1 MDNLKRL
8 IYSLPQF
15 ARLKAIMGDPGP
27 LHMDGIYGSFR
38 AFICAYFFEEMRKPL
53 LYIANDMDSA
63 EQLRD
68 DMELLLGRNA
78 VAFLPSLG
86 QEPYD
91 FSEPNPSLVSLR
103 LEAMQKFIADDRW
116 VAVTYPQGL
125 MQALPDPEQF
135 VDNQIYLRVGQQ
147 IDFEKLQRQLQGIG
161 FERTEVV
168 EKVGDYCI
176 RGGIIDVFPW
186 NDEDPYRIEL
196 FGNQVESLRKFDVL
210 SQRSITAMSELT
222 ILANLKDHRKG
233 TFIHQLIPAGTLTF
247 YEDRQLTRQ
256 RVAENYQKALDHFTN
271 NHAFDM
277 DIPAPEI
284 FYMNAG
290 QLDVF
295 LRSFPCLMSNLV
307 REEGTT
313 QLPFNVKPHPDFN
326 GSIKNFLAYLKKRS
340 QSRPVPQIIIQAI
353 NRDQS
358 QRLQEIIDEEELP
371 FHGKFLTGTLHSGF
385 ILPDLALEIL
395 TDHQVFSRFKRR
407 KAYRRFKSGEYL
419 RQLKNLNHGDYV
431 VHIDYGIGQYLGMET
446 IVYGDVKKECIK
458 IAYQDGDHL
467 FVTVDRMN
475 RVQKYSSE
483 ESVAPK
489 ITRLGSPEWE
499 RTKKKTKESLKKIA
513 DELIRI
519 YAGRKAQG
527 GHQFSPD
534 SHWQKELEA
543 SFIYEETEDQLRS
556 IQNVKEDMEKEKPMD
571 RLLCGDVG
579 FGKTEVA
586 LRAAFKAVMD
596 GKQVAVLVPT
606 TILAFQHFSTFR
618 ERLNE
623 LPVNVEMIN
632 RFRTVSEQK
641 KILLALAEGKIDIII
656 ATHRLLSG
664 DVRFKDLGLVIVD
677 EEQRF
682 GVKQKEQFKK
692 YRLSVDFLSMT
703 ATPIPRTLHM
713 ALMGTRDLS
722 HIDTPPRN
730 RLPVHTEIAHWNDN
744 RLYDIINHE
753 LERRGQVYFVHN
765 RLETIEA
772 VRDMLQS
779 IIPHARIVVGHGQ
792 LPDRKLE
799 KVMLDFMA
807 QRYDVLV
814 ASMIIENGLD
824 IPNVNTIIINR
835 ADKFGLAQLY
845 QLRGRVGRSDQQA
858 YAYLLVPPLEKL
870 TEIARKRLRAIQ
882 DFTDLGSGY
891 KVALRDLEIRGAG
904 NLLGKEQSGFVQSV
918 GFELYCKL
926 LDEAVKEL
934 KQGLTDDKSDEKFTA
949 PIRKYT
955 DPKLDVNF
963 DLLIPAD
970 YIANELERITIYH
983 RLVNFTSIE
992 QVEQLRLELDDR
1004 FGKIPQ
1010 AVENFFQAI
1019 EIKILTGR
1027 MYAQRI
1033 ILKDQHLKIY
1043 FDDTAQDDDDFFKA
1057 MIPNLMNQK
1066 LTTVKFINQKN
1077 LGVEIALQ
1085 GDSHPDKISF
1095 AKKFLQQVITNN

>member
-15 ARLKAIMGDPGP
+15 ARLKTLLGQSRP
-27 LHMDGIYGSFR
+27 LHIDGIYGSFR
-38 AFICAYFFEEMRKPL
+38 AFICAYIFEEARTPL
-53 LYIANDMDSA
+53 LYIASDMDSA

-68 DMELLLGRNA
+68 DMELLLGRDA
-78 VAFLPSLG
+78 VAFLPALH
-86 QEPYD
+86 QQPYESGD
-91 FSEPNPSLVSLR
+91 PNPSLINLR
-103 LEAMQKFIADDRW
+103 LESMQKFIAEDRW

-125 MQALPDPEQF
+125 MQSVPNPEQF
-135 VDNQIYLRVGQQ
+135 VDNQIYLKVGQKT
-147 IDFEKLQRQLQGIG
+147 DFEKLQRQLQKIG
-161 FERTEVV
+161 FERAEVV
-168 EKVGDYCI
+168 EKVGDYCV

-196 FGNQVESLRKFDVL
+196 LGNQVESLRKFDVL
-210 SQRSITAMSELT
+210 SQRSIVNINELT
-222 ILANLKDHRKG
+222 ILANQTDPGEG
-233 TFIHQLIPAGTLTF
+233 TFIDQVIPAGTVTF
-247 YEDRQLTRQ
+247 YEDRQLTQQ
-256 RVAENYQKALDHFTN
+256 RVSEYYQTALNRYTELKALEMN
-271 NHAFDM
+271 IPEPRYSYM
-277 DIPAPEI
+277 DPA
-284 FYMNAG
+284 
-290 QLDVF
+290 QLDLF
-295 LRSFPCLMSNLV
+295 FSRFPTMMSNLI

-313 QLPFNVKPHPDFN
+313 RLTFNVKPHPDFN
-326 GSIKNFLAYLKKRS
+326 GSIKNFLTYLKKRT
-340 QSRPVPQIIIQAI
+340 QVRPVPQIIIQAI
-353 NRDQS
+353 NQDQS
-358 QRLQEIIDEEELP
+358 QRLQEIIEEEELL
-371 FHGKFLTGTLHSGF
+371 FHGQFLTGTLHSGF
-385 ILPDLALEIL
+385 IVPERALEIL
-395 TDHQVFSRFKRR
+395 TDHQVFRRFKRR

-419 RQLKNLNHGDYV
+419 RQLQNLNLGDYV
-431 VHIDYGIGQYLGMET
+431 VHIDYGIGQYRGMET
-446 IVYGDVKKECIK
+446 ITYGEVKKECIK

-467 FVTVDRMN
+467 FVTVDRLN

-489 ITRLGSPEWE
+489 LTRLGSPEWE
-499 RTKKKTKESLKKIA
+499 RTKNKTKESLKKIA

-519 YAGRKAQG
+519 YAARKAQG

-543 SFIYEETEDQLRS
+543 SFMYEETEDQLRS
-556 IQNVKEDMEKEKPMD
+556 IRDVKEDMEKEKPMD

-606 TILAFQHFSTFR
+606 TILAFQHFGTFR
-618 ERLNE
+618 ERLAD

-632 RFRTVSEQK
+632 RFRSAAEQK

-656 ATHRLLSG
+656 GTHRLLSG

-730 RLPVHTEIAHWNDN
+730 RLPVHTEIIHWNDD
-744 RLYDIINHE
+744 RLYEIINRE

-772 VRDMLQS
+772 IKDTLQS
-779 IIPHARIVVGHGQ
+779 IIPHARIAVGHGQ
-792 LPDRKLE
+792 LPERKLE

-835 ADKFGLAQLY
+835 ADKLGLAQLY

-926 LDEAVKEL
+926 LDEAVTEL
-934 KQGLTDDKSDEKFTA
+934 KQGFSPGESDQKISA

-963 DLLIPAD
+963 DLLIPAE

-992 QVEQLRLELDDR
+992 QVKQLRLELEDR

-1010 AVENFFQAI
+1010 EVENFFQAI

-1027 MYAQRI
+1027 LYARHI
-1033 ILKDQHLKIY
+1033 ILKDHSLKIY
-1043 FDDTAQDDDDFFKA
+1043 FDDIAQDDDDFFNT

-1066 LTTVKFINQKN
+1066 LTTVKFINQNN
-1077 LGVEIALQ
+1077 LGVEITLK
-1085 GDSHPDKISF
+1085 GDSQPDKISF
-1095 AKKFLQQVITNN
+1095 AQKFLQQVVTNN